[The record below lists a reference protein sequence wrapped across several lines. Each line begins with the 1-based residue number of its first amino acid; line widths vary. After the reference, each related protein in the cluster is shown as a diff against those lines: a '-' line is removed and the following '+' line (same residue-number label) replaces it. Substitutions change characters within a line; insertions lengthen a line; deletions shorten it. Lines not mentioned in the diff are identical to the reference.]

1 MRSPTRQRGTEAT
14 RDSRRQRR
22 ARRSARDSLRQRRAR
37 RWARLAE
44 QKRHGTAAGRG
55 KRDVRLAYETARDS
69 SDTRQPQAEAYLGA
83 LLVGAVHLVSA
94 TNVVVELLDF
104 NLQQLNL
111 KRAEMSASMFV

>member
-1 MRSPTRQRGTEAT
+1 MQYRDECRQRA
-14 RDSRRQRR
+14 S
-22 ARRSARDSLRQRRAR
+22 S
-37 RWARLAE
+37 
-44 QKRHGTAAGRG
+44 GRG